1 MTSRRL
7 FTTLCLLI
15 FTCGADV
22 QSALAQSESWTSIG
36 PQGGTAYQ
44 IVTDPHDPSIVY
56 AGTTVGV
63 FKSTD
68 GGREWFAS
76 NAGLPLPGGF
86 KDYSAANGPYV
97 YALAIDPEN
106 SNTLYAGITY
116 VNYYGPGEP
125 FGRGVYRSDDAGSSW
140 YAANGG
146 IDSFSVTALAIDAQ
160 TPTPTLYAIVWL
172 NPYVYRR
179 VYKSTNGLGWSE
191 AFRLE
196 HTPPWP
202 TYSPPV
208 ASPAVATDPHSS
220 GTVYVGDGG
229 LVFKSTNGG
238 TTWANMS
245 NGLSGGFVTQLVV
258 DDVDSSVVYA
268 CAGSVYKSVDG
279 GQSWQLASTGIIGSV
294 NALVKVSGA
303 QTLYAATSGG
313 GVFKSFDG
321 AATWTAVNGS
331 SIPPF
336 IALAVNPQD
345 PETLYAGTD
354 GGGLHRSE
362 DGGRQWSRTA
372 FSNIRVFSLA
382 VGADGAVFAG
392 DETRKFPVFP
402 YVPFCDTAWAR
413 VYRRQATGEWNAA
426 TLFGAT
432 FPVFALAA
440 DPTSPDR
447 VYAGTGGY
455 PHSQCPPAPGA
466 VYRSIDGGWG
476 FGPPIMSSGY
486 IYALAVDP
494 VNPNNVYASGSS
506 GFKSVDAGHTWS
518 GLGISGSTSLIVDP
532 QTPATLYSTS
542 GGVSKS
548 RDYGGSWVKAN
559 DGLGDSP
566 YVLTLAID
574 PQSPSTLYAAVSGR
588 GVFKTT
594 TGGEGLNAWVLTN
607 SGLPPSDV
615 VALAVDPNHPSLV
628 VAGTWGN
635 GVFVSSDGGANWTTL
650 NGPLSTLLV
659 RALVFDPVMPHTLYA
674 GTDGGGVFST
684 TITPQF
690 VLTVSK
696 TDRGEATV
704 TSDEGGVSC
713 GTDCSEA
720 YPVGTAV
727 TLTAT
732 ARRGA
737 VKAWIGCDTDS
748 GPGRTS
754 TCTVSMDAAR
764 TVFVETVGAPLGKG
778 KHGMHPD
785 TGESPQ

>member
-1 MTSRRL
+1 MTSGCIS
-7 FTTLCLLI
+7 TTICLLI
-15 FTCGADV
+15 FTCSAGV
-22 QSALAQSESWTSIG
+22 QTAVAQSGGWTSIG
-36 PQGGTAYQ
+36 PQGGAAYQ

-68 GGREWFAS
+68 GGYEWFAS

-97 YALAIDPEN
+97 YALAIDPQN
-106 SNTLYAGITY
+106 SNTLYASITY
-116 VNYYGPGEP
+116 VNYYGVGEP
-125 FGRGVYRSDDAGSSW
+125 FGPGVYRSDDSGGSW

-146 IDSFSVTALAIDAQ
+146 INGVSVTALAIDAQ
-160 TPTPTLYAIVWL
+160 TPTTLYAIAWL

-179 VYKSTNGLGWSE
+179 VYRSTNGLGWSATFE
-191 AFRLE
+191 LK
-196 HTPPWP
+196 HTPPVP
-202 TYSPPV
+202 TYSPP
-208 ASPAVATDPHSS
+208 VATDPHSS
-220 GTVYVGDGG
+220 GTVYAGDGSR
-229 LVFKSTNGG
+229 VFKSTNGG
-238 TTWANMS
+238 TTWADMS
-245 NGLSGGFVTQLVV
+245 DGLPGGFVTRLVI

-268 CAGSVYKSVDG
+268 CAGSVYKSING
-279 GQSWQLASTGIIGSV
+279 GQSWQPASMGIIGSV

-313 GVFKSFDG
+313 SAVFKSIDG

-336 IALAVNPQD
+336 ISLAVNPHD

-354 GGGLHRSE
+354 GSGLHRSE
-362 DGGRQWSRTA
+362 DGGRQWTRTA

-392 DETRKFPVFP
+392 DETRQFRAFPDPAFP
-402 YVPFCDTAWAR
+402 CDTAWSS
-413 VYRRQATGEWNAA
+413 VYKRQAAGGWNAA
-426 TLFGAT
+426 PLFGAT

-447 VYAGTGGY
+447 VYAGTGAY
-455 PHSQCPPAPGA
+455 PPPGNPPRCPAPGG
-466 VYRSIDGGWG
+466 VYRSANGGAS
-476 FGPPIMSSGY
+476 FGPPAMSLGY
-486 IYALAVDP
+486 VVGYALAIDP
-494 VNPNNVYASGSS
+494 VNPNNVYATGL
-506 GFKSVDAGHTWS
+506 KSVDAGHTWL

-532 QTPATLYSTS
+532 QTPATLYSAS
-542 GGVSKS
+542 GDVSKS
-548 RDYGGSWVKAN
+548 GDYGGIWTKAS

-566 YVLTLAID
+566 YVLALAID

-588 GVFKTT
+588 GVFKTN

-628 VAGTWGN
+628 FAGTWGN
-635 GVFVSSDGGANWTTL
+635 GVFMSSDGGANWMAM

-659 RALVFDPVMPHTLYA
+659 RALVFDPGMLHTLYA

-696 TDRGEATV
+696 TERGEATV
-704 TSDEGGVSC
+704 TSDDGGVSC
-713 GTDCSEA
+713 GTDCAEA

-764 TVFVETVGAPLGKG
+764 TVFVEAVGAPPKKG
-778 KHGMHPD
+778 KHGMQPE